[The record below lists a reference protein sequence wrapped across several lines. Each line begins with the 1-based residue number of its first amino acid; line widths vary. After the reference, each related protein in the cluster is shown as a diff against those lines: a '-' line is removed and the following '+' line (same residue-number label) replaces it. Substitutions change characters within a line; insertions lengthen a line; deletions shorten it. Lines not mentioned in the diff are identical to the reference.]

1 MTKPDG
7 QNATPDAPD
16 FIEKAPSDE
25 RVALSY
31 PQDRYWLLNL
41 MEPGNTAY
49 NTVAG
54 LRLRGPLDR
63 ERLVE
68 AIGDIEAR
76 HEALRTFVG
85 LADDATYLA
94 VRPASEPRAE
104 LKVVDVADG
113 ADSERAAG
121 AAIEA
126 ARDRAFDLTAAPP
139 VRWIL
144 VRLGED
150 DHLLAIVVHKIL
162 ADEHSLEI
170 VLRDLGQ
177 AYSQTRR
184 FSGGGGELPLQFR
197 DFARWQCA
205 LSHGDGFQRLV
216 DYWTTTLGGELPILE
231 LQTDFPRP
239 ARTAYQAHRVPF
251 QLDPGTTAGLAAFAE
266 QDVFTVFTAALMLV
280 LRRYSGQTELLLG
293 SPSLN
298 RVRPEVKN
306 LVGRFETMLP
316 LRVDMASAGTF
327 RELLT
332 VVAQVV
338 NDAHEHQEL
347 PFERLLEAVNPPRD
361 LSRHPLFQVVVQNES
376 ELRLRSEFEG
386 LEVLPLPDAARPPT
400 VMFDLHFAIR
410 LDTAGLEGVCTYSTA
425 LFRDDTAA
433 RLVSHLQQVL
443 ASVAADPDQPLE
455 RIELLTDDERR
466 TLLEELNATAH
477 PFPDTMLVHQLV
489 EAQVERSPDRV
500 AVRCGDQS
508 ISYRELN
515 ARANQV
521 ARHLQALGL
530 KPEDRVGICLPRSL
544 EMMIGILATLKAG
557 GVYVPI
563 DPSYPGE
570 RQAFMIEDAD
580 IFALLT
586 KTELLEQIPQT
597 VPSVVLDAS
606 PSPLDDFADTNLEPS
621 QAKLLYMIFTSGS
634 TGRPKGSLVYHRG
647 FVNLINWYVEEFGFD
662 VSSCFLVF
670 SSLSFDLT
678 QKNLFAPLVSGG
690 QLLLLDTPHY
700 DPGRILDLAGR
711 YSATLTNCTPSAFYG
726 LLTNTSPES
735 LSKLSTLK
743 QVVLGGESISTA
755 RLKPWTDSRFFNAV
769 VVNSYG
775 PTECTDVVAFHRVE
789 PITGYGASVP
799 VGRPIDNVELYVL
812 DEKLNLVPF
821 GVPGELCIGG
831 VCVGAGYVKR
841 PELNQEKF
849 VAHPFSA
856 TEGARIYRTGDR
868 VRYLSDGTIDFL
880 GRIDHQVKLRGY
892 RIELGEITA
901 ALENVEEV
909 REAYVMVRN
918 DAQGE
923 AYLAAYVVVSGAEG
937 RDPTVELRK
946 ALGRGLPDYMV
957 PTSWVLLERLPM
969 TPNGKVDR
977 SRLPDPAEARAPAAE
992 AEPRGPAAPAAVPAG
1007 AGPLSMA
1014 EDHIAARWC
1023 QLLQRDEVKRQQ
1035 RFFDLGGTSL
1045 KAIHFIGWLSQE
1057 LGVSIPM
1064 VALFQAPTVAEL
1076 VQYLHRN
1083 YTEAFAARYGQVEVA
1098 SDQTED
1104 RAVAAAGRF
1113 RERLGGLDADG
1124 FDIAIIGMACRLPGA
1139 SDLDEFWEMLR
1150 DGREAIRRLSDQELL
1165 QAGVDPQSI
1174 ADPDYVK
1181 VAAIMD
1187 DVEGFDAKFF
1197 GMLPREVELM
1207 DPQHRVILECAYS
1220 VLQHAGYAP
1229 EAVPGRVGVF
1239 AGVAR
1244 DAYLTSNL
1252 LSHADLMQS
1261 AGQYAMMIGNE
1272 KDFPATR
1279 IAYRFNLTG
1288 PAINVQTACSSSG
1301 VGLHLAVQSLL
1312 LDECDIALVG
1322 GCRVLV
1328 PATGYLY
1335 VDGGTLSPDGH
1346 VRAFDAKARGMVRG
1360 SGVGFVALK
1369 RLDRARAD
1377 GDTIYAVVKG
1387 TAVNN
1392 DGAAKVG
1399 YTAPSVNGQAA
1410 VIRSALARAQ
1420 VNPDTIS
1427 YIETHGTG
1435 TSLGDPIEIA
1445 ALTDAYRSFT
1455 RRKGY
1460 CAIGSVKTNIGHL
1473 DAGSS
1478 VVGLIKTVLSLQH
1491 AQLPPSL
1498 HFETPNPQ
1506 IDFENSPFYVNAS
1519 LKPWAVDAGPR
1530 RAGVSSFGLGGT
1542 NTHVI
1547 LEEAPTQSSGSG
1559 KPTELLLLSAKTETA
1574 LSEAALRL
1582 ATHLERHSE
1591 LELADVAYTLET
1603 GRSAFE
1609 HRRAVV
1615 ADDRE
1620 AAIAA
1625 LRAAPGNL
1633 AGRAAAEPPKV
1644 VFMFPGQGSQHVQ
1657 MGRALYETEPQFR
1670 ESVDRCCEVLVEHLN
1685 VDLRPVMFPEPGN
1698 ETKATEELNQTG
1710 LAQPALFVISYGVA
1724 QLLLAWGVT
1733 PTALVG
1739 HSLGEYVAACLA
1751 GVFSLNDALRV
1762 LASRA
1767 QLMQSMPSGC
1777 MRAVRLG
1784 ESELR
1789 PLLGHGVSVAAV
1801 NAPGISVVSGSHE
1814 AIAAFDQQLA
1824 QRGIASGVL
1833 HTSHAFHSEMMRP
1846 MLEPFTEVVSSVQ
1859 RGTPSIPIMST
1870 LLGAELSA
1878 HDAQDPVYWARQVM
1892 EPVRFSAA
1900 VTALLQ
1906 KYEGSI
1912 LLEVGSGTTLSSA
1925 ARLHLSKP
1933 EAARVIST
1941 LPHPHDS
1948 QPATRTVATALGR
1961 LWLSGVN
1968 VDFDKWRA
1976 DGQRRRV
1983 GLPSYPFERTRY
1995 WVEPAR
2001 FDAKTVT
2008 ATPSG
2013 SATPASTNSPTVS
2026 SGGSDIEQVFAD
2038 QLRLMQLQL
2047 QLLGATGGNSPTG
2060 DS

>member
-1 MTKPDG
+1 
-7 QNATPDAPD
+7 
-16 FIEKAPSDE
+16 
-25 RVALSY
+25 
-31 PQDRYWLLNL
+31 
-41 MEPGNTAY
+41 
-49 NTVAG
+49 
-54 LRLRGPLDR
+54 
-63 ERLVE
+63 
-68 AIGDIEAR
+68 
-76 HEALRTFVG
+76 
-85 LADDATYLA
+85 
-94 VRPASEPRAE
+94 
-104 LKVVDVADG
+104 
-113 ADSERAAG
+113 
-121 AAIEA
+121 
-126 ARDRAFDLTAAPP
+126 
-139 VRWIL
+139 
-144 VRLGED
+144 LG
-150 DHLLAIVVHKIL
+150 
-162 ADEHSLEI
+162 
-170 VLRDLGQ
+170 
-177 AYSQTRR
+177 
-184 FSGGGGELPLQFR
+184 
-197 DFARWQCA
+197 
-205 LSHGDGFQRLV
+205 
-216 DYWTTTLGGELPILE
+216 
-231 LQTDFPRP
+231 
-239 ARTAYQAHRVPF
+239 
-251 QLDPGTTAGLAAFAE
+251 
-266 QDVFTVFTAALMLV
+266 
-280 LRRYSGQTELLLG
+280 
-293 SPSLN
+293 
-298 RVRPEVKN
+298 
-306 LVGRFETMLP
+306 
-316 LRVDMASAGTF
+316 
-327 RELLT
+327 
-332 VVAQVV
+332 
-338 NDAHEHQEL
+338 
-347 PFERLLEAVNPPRD
+347 
-361 LSRHPLFQVVVQNES
+361 
-376 ELRLRSEFEG
+376 
-386 LEVLPLPDAARPPT
+386 
-400 VMFDLHFAIR
+400 
-410 LDTAGLEGVCTYSTA
+410 
-425 LFRDDTAA
+425 
-433 RLVSHLQQVL
+433 
-443 ASVAADPDQPLE
+443 
-455 RIELLTDDERR
+455 
-466 TLLEELNATAH
+466 
-477 PFPDTMLVHQLV
+477 
-489 EAQVERSPDRV
+489 
-500 AVRCGDQS
+500 
-508 ISYRELN
+508 
-515 ARANQV
+515 
-521 ARHLQALGL
+521 
-530 KPEDRVGICLPRSL
+530 
-544 EMMIGILATLKAG
+544 
-557 GVYVPI
+557 
-563 DPSYPGE
+563 
-570 RQAFMIEDAD
+570 
-580 IFALLT
+580 
-586 KTELLEQIPQT
+586 
-597 VPSVVLDAS
+597 
-606 PSPLDDFADTNLEPS
+606 
-621 QAKLLYMIFTSGS
+621 
-634 TGRPKGSLVYHRG
+634 
-647 FVNLINWYVEEFGFD
+647 
-662 VSSCFLVF
+662 
-670 SSLSFDLT
+670 
-678 QKNLFAPLVSGG
+678 
-690 QLLLLDTPHY
+690 
-700 DPGRILDLAGR
+700 
-711 YSATLTNCTPSAFYG
+711 
-726 LLTNTSPES
+726 
-735 LSKLSTLK
+735 KLSTLK

-755 RLKPWTDSRFFNAV
+755 RLKPWTDSPFFHAL

-789 PITGYGASVP
+789 PITSYGTSVP

-812 DEKLNLVPF
+812 DEQLRLVPF

-892 RIELGEITA
+892 RVELGEITA

-937 RDPTVELRK
+937 PDPTVELRK

-977 SRLPDPAEARAPAAE
+977 SRLPDPAEVRASVAD
-992 AEPRGPAAPAAVPAG
+992 AEPRPAAAPLAAQAG
-1007 AGPLSMA
+1007 DGPLSTA
-1014 EDHIAARWC
+1014 EAHITARWC
-1023 QLLQRDEVKRQQ
+1023 ELLRRDEVKRHQ

-1057 LGVSIPM
+1057 LGISIPM

-1076 VQYLHRN
+1076 VQYLHRT
-1083 YTEAFAARYGQVEVA
+1083 YPDAFAARYGEVEVA
-1098 SDQTED
+1098 SEATED
-1104 RAVAAAGRF
+1104 LAVAAAVRF
-1113 RERLGGLDADG
+1113 RERLGTLGADG

-1139 SDLDEFWEMLR
+1139 GDLDEFWEMLR
-1150 DGREAIRRLSDQELL
+1150 DGREAMRPLSDDELL
-1165 QAGVDPQSI
+1165 KAGVDPQSI
-1174 ADPDYVK
+1174 ADPGYVK

-1244 DAYLTSNL
+1244 DAYLTSSL
-1252 LSHADLMQS
+1252 LTHADLMQS

-1279 IAYRFNLTG
+1279 VAYRLNLTG

-1328 PATGYLY
+1328 PASGYLY

-1399 YTAPSVNGQAA
+1399 YTAPSVTGQAA

-1427 YIETHGTG
+1427 YIEAHGTG
-1435 TSLGDPIEIA
+1435 TSLGDPIEVA
-1445 ALTDAYRSFT
+1445 ALTDAYRAFT

-1478 VVGLIKTVLSLQH
+1478 VVGIIKTVLSLQH
-1491 AQLPPSL
+1491 GQLPPSL

-1519 LKPWAVDAGPR
+1519 LKPWTADAGPR

-1547 LEEAPTQSSGSG
+1547 LEEAPTQRSGSG

-1582 ATHLERHSE
+1582 ATHLERHPE
-1591 LELADVAYTLET
+1591 LALADVAYTLEV
-1603 GRSAFE
+1603 GRAHLE
-1609 HRRAVV
+1609 HRRVVV

-1620 AAIAA
+1620 AAVAA
-1625 LRAAPGNL
+1625 LRASPGNL
-1633 AGRAAAEPPKV
+1633 AGRAATEPPQV
-1644 VFMFPGQGSQHVQ
+1644 VFMFPGQGSQHVH
-1657 MGRALYETEPQFR
+1657 MGRALYDMEPLFR
-1670 ESVDRCCEVLVEHLN
+1670 ESVDRCCDVLVEHLN
-1685 VDLRPVMFPEPGN
+1685 VDLRPIMFPEPGN

-1710 LAQPALFVISYGVA
+1710 LAQPALFVVSYGVA

-1767 QLMQSMPSGC
+1767 QLMQSMPSGS

-1784 ESELR
+1784 ESELQ

-1801 NAPGISVVSGSHE
+1801 NAPGISVVSGSHD
-1814 AIAAFDQQLA
+1814 AIAEFDRQLA
-1824 QRGIASGVL
+1824 ERGIASGVL

-1846 MLEPFTEVVSSVQ
+1846 MLEPFTEVVSSAR
-1859 RGTPSIPIMST
+1859 RGSPSIPIMST

-1878 HDAQDPVYWARQVM
+1878 RDAQDPVYWARQVM
-1892 EPVRFSAA
+1892 EPVRFSVA

-1906 KYEGSI
+1906 KYPRCI

-1925 ARLHLSKP
+1925 ARLHLAQA
-1933 EAARVIST
+1933 EAARAVST
-1941 LPHPHDS
+1941 LPHPHDP
-1948 QPATRTVATALGR
+1948 QPATKALTSALGR

-1976 DGQRRRV
+1976 DGQRCRV

-1995 WVEPAR
+1995 WVEPASA
-2001 FDAKTVT
+2001 DARTVAAMPAGVVT
-2008 ATPSG
+2008 AATTNGPSI
-2013 SATPASTNSPTVS
+2013 PC
-2026 SGGSDIEQVFAD
+2026 GGADIEQVFAD

-2047 QLLGATGGNSPTG
+2047 QLLGAAGGHSPTG
-2060 DS
+2060 DG